1 MTSFKLFILLVF
13 LLQFSNAQTDNV
25 YTGDTVKVNNQQKNK
40 SKNNEWKKKFFF
52 GGMITPVFSNNT
64 FYVAGNPHIGYRLT
78 DKFSVAGG
86 ATGIYTSQRIG
97 GVVYRQ
103 GVYGPFVY
111 SRYFL
116 TQNFFGQVQYELLS
130 QQNYLN
136 INSPYKRVWQP
147 YAFFGGGYIQKF
159 GDRSGVVF
167 SLLYNVYYNQNS
179 IYSNPLVQI
188 GFNFGL

>member
-13 LLQFSNAQTDNV
+13 SCYLSYGQTDNV
-25 YTGDTVKVNNQQKNK
+25 YTGDTAKVNAQHKTK
-40 SKNNEWKKKFFF
+40 TKNNEWKKKFFF
-52 GGMITPVFSNNT
+52 GGMITPVFSSYA
-64 FYVAGNPHIGYRLT
+64 FYVAGNPHVGYRVSEKL
-78 DKFSVAGG
+78 SVAAG

-97 GVVYRQ
+97 GIVYRQ
-103 GVYGPFVY
+103 GVYGPFAY

-116 TQNFFGQVQYELLS
+116 TPNFFGQVQYELLS

-147 YAFFGGGYIQKF
+147 YGFFGGGYMQKF

-167 SLLYNVYYNQNS
+167 SILYNVYANQNS
-179 IYSNPLVQI
+179 VYSNPLVQI